1 MASYYTQRQKKIL
14 WGERKC
20 TKYEKENTHISLE
33 CLSCSQHME
42 GKVTAHSA
50 FGLFIPYNLA
60 VFASQMKLKYVTALN
75 TFYKLQ
81 WNLQLKRLYDLIP
94 NGINIVISWHISQ
107 GLCGN
112 RKKREKQQKLSIAPS
127 KALEYGTTDQ

>member
-1 MASYYTQRQKKIL
+1 MASYYTQRQKKIF

-20 TKYEKENTHISLE
+20 TKYEKNPTHISLE

-42 GKVTAHSA
+42 GEVTAHSA

-75 TFYKLQ
+75 AFYKLQ

-94 NGINIVISWHISQ
+94 NGINIVISWHTSQ
-107 GLCGN
+107 GLCGDTE
-112 RKKREKQQKLSIAPS
+112 KREKSNKN
-127 KALEYGTTDQ
+127 

>member
-1 MASYYTQRQKKIL
+1 MAIHKDRRKYFGGKESAQNMKK
-14 WGERKC
+14 KP
-20 TKYEKENTHISLE
+20 THISPE

-42 GKVTAHSA
+42 GEVTAHSA

-75 TFYKLQ
+75 AFYKLQ

-107 GLCGN
+107 GLCGDTE
-112 RKKREKQQKLSIAPS
+112 KREKSNKN
-127 KALEYGTTDQ
+127 